1 MKLKNLFTVK
11 SMAISSAIAA
21 IYVILTLI
29 NPFSFGQIQ
38 CRVSE
43 ALTALPLI
51 IPQSIPGLFIG
62 CLISNLIGSASMLD
76 IVFGSLATLLAAITT
91 YILRKNKYVALLA
104 PVVFNGI
111 IVGLVL
117 HFTIN
122 VPLLET
128 MFFVA
133 LGEAIAVY
141 ILGLPLLK
149 ALEKVDIVSKLK

>member
-1 MKLKNLFTVK
+1 MKIKNLFTVK
-11 SMAISSAIAA
+11 SMAISGAIAA
-21 IYVILTLI
+21 IYVVLTLI

-51 IPQSIPGLFIG
+51 LPQSIPGLFVG
-62 CLISNLIGSASMLD
+62 CLISNLIGSASVID
-76 IVFGSLATLLAAITT
+76 IIFGSLATLLAAITT
-91 YILRKNKYVALLA
+91 YYLRKNKYVALLA
-104 PVVFNGI
+104 PVLFNGV
-111 IVGLVL
+111 IVGLIL

-133 LGEAIAVY
+133 VGEAIAVY
-141 ILGLPLLK
+141 VLGIPLLK
-149 ALEKVDIVSKLK
+149 ALEKVDIVNKL